1 MAASIDE
8 LYTDNDSGNGS
19 ISTNTLEDIWYGSQ
33 THQGLNLR
41 KFRLKIFNPVK
52 QAQNVWKIA

>member
-1 MAASIDE
+1 MDIK
-8 LYTDNDSGNGS
+8 
-19 ISTNTLEDIWYGSQ
+19 STNALEDIWYGSQ